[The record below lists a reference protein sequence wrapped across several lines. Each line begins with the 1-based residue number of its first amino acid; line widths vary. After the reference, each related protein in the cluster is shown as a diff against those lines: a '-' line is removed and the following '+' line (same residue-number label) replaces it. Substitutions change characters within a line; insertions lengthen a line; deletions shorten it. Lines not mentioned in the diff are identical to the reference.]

1 MKFWWQKPRK
11 RRIRVRKGIAE
22 RISDL
27 EINLQDLSIQV
38 GMLFTIIQK
47 ATENDKKKKRIF
59 VK

>member
-38 GMLFTIIQK
+38 AMLFTIIQK
-47 ATENDKKKKRIF
+47 AAENDKKKKRIF